1 MTYEECKKKVVLLLC
16 EDIFKKHTGTD
27 AADKEV
33 LQQKMEAFGE
43 LLLSKPQ
50 TKECSSDIYEEVSSQ
65 YYMICFLHLHEN
77 ALSILDR
84 RHVLAG

>member
-1 MTYEECKKKVVLLLC
+1 MTYEECKKKVVLLVC

-27 AADKEV
+27 ADKEV

-50 TKECSSDIYEEVSSQ
+50 AKECNSGITEEVSSQ
-65 YYMICFLHLHEN
+65 YNNFVWMCFLNLPEN
-77 ALSILDR
+77 TLTF
-84 RHVLAG
+84 